1 MNSNTETVSTKLDT
15 IKLAMSVLVAVL
27 AVACFYYFIDQS
39 LWIRLVGLLVC
50 AGIAISISVTTE
62 KGRNTW
68 SFIQEAQTE
77 VRKVVWP
84 TREETV
90 QTTLLVILVV
100 VIISIILWILDIFLG
115 WAIQSLMGQGG

>member
-27 AVACFYYFIDQS
+27 AVAGFYYFIDQS

-50 AGIAISISVTTE
+50 AGIAISLSVTTE

-68 SFIQEAQTE
+68 SFFQEAQIYQASKE
-77 VRKVVWP
+77 NGLK
-84 TREETV
+84 
-90 QTTLLVILVV
+90 
-100 VIISIILWILDIFLG
+100 
-115 WAIQSLMGQGG
+115 

>member
-1 MNSNTETVSTKLDT
+1 MNLNTEMVNAKFDT
-15 IKLAMSVLVAVL
+15 IKLAMAVLVAVL
-27 AVACFYYFIDQS
+27 AVVGFYYFIDQS

-50 AGIAISISVTTE
+50 AGIAISISMTTE

-68 SFIQEAQTE
+68 SFFQEAQTE

-100 VIISIILWILDIFLG
+100 IVISIILWILDIFLG
-115 WAIQSLMGQGG
+115 WSIQSLMGQG

>member
-1 MNSNTETVSTKLDT
+1 MNSSTETVNAKFDT
-15 IKLAMSVLVAVL
+15 IKLVIAVL
-27 AVACFYYFIDQS
+27 ITVMAITGFYYFMDQS
-39 LWIRLVGLLVC
+39 FLVRIVGLLVC
-50 AGIAISISVTTE
+50 AGIAITIALTTE
-62 KGRNTW
+62 KGRSTW
-68 SFIQEAQTE
+68 IFFQEAQIE

-115 WAIQSLMGQGG
+115 WTIQSLMR

>member
-1 MNSNTETVSTKLDT
+1 MNSNTETVNAKFDT
-15 IKLAMSVLVAVL
+15 IKLAMAILVAAL
-27 AVACFYYFIDQS
+27 AVIGFYYFIDQS
-39 LWIRLVGLLVC
+39 LWIRIVGLLVC
-50 AGIAISISVTTE
+50 AGIAISISMTTE

-68 SFIQEAQTE
+68 SFFQEAQIE

-100 VIISIILWILDIFLG
+100 VVISIILWILDIFLG
-115 WAIQSLMGQGG
+115 WSIQSLMGQGG